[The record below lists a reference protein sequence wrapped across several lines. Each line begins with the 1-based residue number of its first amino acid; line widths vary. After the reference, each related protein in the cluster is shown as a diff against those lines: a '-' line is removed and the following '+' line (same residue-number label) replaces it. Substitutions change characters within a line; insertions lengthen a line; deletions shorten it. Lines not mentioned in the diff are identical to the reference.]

1 MVFLDFKIRKIKA
14 REVLDSRGN
23 PTIEAD
29 LITKSCCAKAIVPSG
44 ASTGIHEALE
54 LRDNDNKRY
63 SGKGVLKAVNN
74 VNKIIAKK
82 LIGVDCRKQR
92 EIDDILIELD
102 GTENKSKLGANAIL
116 AVSMAACKAGA
127 ICSHKQIYEY
137 IQKLASSK
145 KLMLPDPMLVVLEGG
160 KHADNST
167 DFQEF
172 LILPKG
178 AKNFRESLRY
188 GIEVYHCLE
197 RVLKSKGYNTNVG
210 NEGAF
215 APNLNSNE
223 EAVELI
229 AKAIEKAGY
238 SFKQVSIA
246 LDSASSEIYENG
258 KYNLKKE
265 KIKLTSDEMID
276 LYSNW
281 VEKYP
286 IISIEDGL
294 AQDDWNGWQR
304 LNRKLGDKI
313 QIVGDDLLVTNI
325 KRIKKA
331 VELKAANSALIK
343 LNQIGTVTETI
354 MAIQFSKENKFNTIL
369 SQRAAETEDTFAA
382 DFAVGTSVKEFK
394 FGPTR
399 SERTAKYNRLLRI
412 EEELGNK
419 AKFARL

>member
-1 MVFLDFKIRKIKA
+1 MDFKIRKIKA

>member
-1 MVFLDFKIRKIKA
+1 LDYKIRKIKA

-23 PTIEAD
+23 PTIEVGLKTED
-29 LITKSCCAKAIVPSG
+29 CCAKAIVPSG

-54 LRDNDNKRY
+54 LRDNDKKRY
-63 SGKGVLKAVNN
+63 HGKGVLKAVNN
-74 VNKIIAKK
+74 VNKIISKK
-82 LIGVDCRKQR
+82 LIGLDCRKQR
-92 EIDDILIELD
+92 EIDNILIELD

-116 AVSMAACKAGA
+116 AVSMAVCKAGA
-127 ICSHKQIYEY
+127 ISSNRQLYDY
-137 IQKLASSK
+137 VQKLSGSK
-145 KLMLPDPMLVVLEGG
+145 KLMLPIPMLVVLEGG

-188 GIEVYHCLE
+188 GMEVYHSLE
-197 RVLKSKGYNTNVG
+197 EVLKSKGYSTNVG

-215 APNLNSNE
+215 APNLNRNE

-229 AKAIEKAGY
+229 AEAIEKAGY
-238 SFKQVSIA
+238 SFREVSIA
-246 LDSASSEIYENG
+246 LDSASSEFYENG

-265 KIKLTSDEMID
+265 KRKLTSDEMID
-276 LYSNW
+276 LYDNW
-281 VEKYP
+281 IKRYP

-294 AQDDWNGWQR
+294 AQDDWSGWQR
-304 LNRKLGDKI
+304 LNKRLGNKV
-313 QIVGDDLLVTNI
+313 QIVGDDLLVTNL
-325 KRIKKA
+325 KRINKA
-331 VELKAANSALIK
+331 IELNAANSALIK
-343 LNQIGTVTETI
+343 LNQVGTVTETI
-354 MAIQFSKENKFNTIL
+354 DAIELSKKNGFSTIL

-412 EEELGNK
+412 EEKLGRK
-419 AKFARL
+419 AKFYSFL